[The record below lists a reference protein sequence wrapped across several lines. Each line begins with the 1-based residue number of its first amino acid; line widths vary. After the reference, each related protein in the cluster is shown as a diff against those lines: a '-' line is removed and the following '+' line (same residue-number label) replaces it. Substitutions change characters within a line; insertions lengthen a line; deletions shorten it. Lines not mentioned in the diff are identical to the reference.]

1 MNKSRSL
8 RPGSSRT
15 LWYFAGAVTLAVVM
29 ISCGGKGSQPAETGA
44 PAGNTGGKPVDAA
57 TAGTVTGSIKLD
69 GTAPKPRTINMA
81 AEPNCAKQ
89 HTGSPAQTE
98 DVVPGDGGT
107 LQNVVVYLKGDF
119 SQYSFTPASEP
130 VMIDQKGCQYHPHVL
145 ALQTG
150 EPLSVVN
157 SDMTTHNIHPVPK
170 DNREWNESQPPG
182 SAPIM
187 QSFARPEVS
196 IPVKCNVHPW
206 MKAYIAVFNNPYYQI
221 TGKDGSFTIK
231 NVPPGTYTVTAWH
244 ESLGSQDQMVT
255 VGPSESKT
263 VTLTFKAASAGSD

>member
-1 MNKSRSL
+1 MSKARSL
-8 RPGSSRT
+8 RPGPSGT
-15 LWYFAGAVTLAVVM
+15 MWYFAAAVALAAAL
-29 ISCGGKGSQPAETGA
+29 ISCGGKGNQPSETAA
-44 PAGNTGGKPVDAA
+44 PANPAAKPVDAA

-69 GTAPKPRTINMA
+69 GTPPKPRNINMA
-81 AEPNCAKQ
+81 AEPNCAKA
-89 HTGSPAQTE
+89 HTTPVTTE

-119 SQYSFTPASEP
+119 SQYSFPPASNP
-130 VMIDQKGCQYHPHVL
+130 VTIDQKGCQYHPHVL

-157 SDMTTHNIHPVPK
+157 SDPTTHNIHPVPK

-182 SAPIM
+182 AQPIM

-206 MKAYIAVFNNPYYQI
+206 MKAYIAVFNNPYNVV
-221 TGKDGSFTIK
+221 TGKDGSFSIK

-244 ESLGSQDQMVT
+244 ELYGSQDQMVT
-255 VGPSESKT
+255 IGPSESKS
-263 VTLTFKAASAGSD
+263 VTLTFKVSAASD

>member
-1 MNKSRSL
+1 MSKSRSL
-8 RPGSSRT
+8 RPGTSGT
-15 LWYFAGAVTLAVVM
+15 LWYFAAAVTLAAAM
-29 ISCGGKGSQPAETGA
+29 MSCGGKGSQPSETAA
-44 PAGNTGGKPVDAA
+44 PAGNPAGKPVDMA

-69 GTAPKPRTINMA
+69 GAAPRPKNINMA
-81 AEPNCAKQ
+81 AEPNCAKE
-89 HTGSPAQTE
+89 HAGSPAQTE
-98 DVVPGDGGT
+98 EVVPGDGGT

-157 SDMTTHNIHPVPK
+157 SDQTTHNIHPVPK

-182 SAPIM
+182 SSPIM
-187 QSFARPEVS
+187 QSFARSEVS

-206 MKAYIAVFNNPYYQI
+206 MKAYIAVFNNPYYVV

-231 NVPPGTYTVTAWH
+231 NVPPGSYTVTAWH
-244 ESLGSQDQMVT
+244 ELYGSQDQMVT
-255 VGPSESKT
+255 VGPSESKS
-263 VTLTFKAASAGSD
+263 VTITFKATAAGSD